1 MPDRSFLDSS
11 RCPSRE
17 EIFGTSE
24 RLTVR
29 GHSPGICSGSVTHP
43 SANCGLPR
51 STLRSPLSPAIGRSG
66 LSLRG
71 WKIVPSARAIGLRAW
86 GLRACGLGLL
96 LALGC
101 LSGCVSSPWLAQ
113 RAAREISKESLVE
126 LADEGQG
133 DHLLY
138 LGSQGGYHY
147 LRDSRSSYAAPFKVD
162 DRALKLGQ
170 TFPLQSEEPYVVYP
184 HVIAGRKLGQKPK
197 ALPGF

>member
-1 MPDRSFLDSS
+1 M
-11 RCPSRE
+11 
-17 EIFGTSE
+17 
-24 RLTVR
+24 
-29 GHSPGICSGSVTHP
+29 
-43 SANCGLPR
+43 
-51 STLRSPLSPAIGRSG
+51 
-66 LSLRG
+66 
-71 WKIVPSARAIGLRAW
+71 PSARAIGLRACGLGAW
-86 GLRACGLGLL
+86 GLRAWGLGLL

>member
-1 MPDRSFLDSS
+1 MPDRSSLDSP

-17 EIFGTSE
+17 EIFDTLE
-24 RLTVR
+24 RLAQP
-29 GHSPGICSGSVTHP
+29 GHSPGICSGSVTHA
-43 SANCGLPR
+43 STNCGLPR
-51 STLRSPLSPAIGRSG
+51 STLRALLGSTLSPAIGRSG

-71 WKIVPSARAIGLRAW
+71 WKIVPSARAIGP
-86 GLRACGLGLL
+86 RACGLGLL
-96 LALGC
+96 LVLGC

>member
-17 EIFGTSE
+17 ETFGTSE

-29 GHSPGICSGSVTHP
+29 GHSPRVCSGSVTHA
-43 SANCGLPR
+43 SVNCGL
-51 STLRSPLSPAIGRSG
+51 LRSPLSPAIGRSG

>member
-1 MPDRSFLDSS
+1 M
-11 RCPSRE
+11 
-17 EIFGTSE
+17 
-24 RLTVR
+24 
-29 GHSPGICSGSVTHP
+29 
-43 SANCGLPR
+43 
-51 STLRSPLSPAIGRSG
+51 
-66 LSLRG
+66 
-71 WKIVPSARAIGLRAW
+71 PSARAIGLRACGLGAC
-86 GLRACGLGLL
+86 GLRAWGLGLL
-96 LALGC
+96 LVLGC

-147 LRDSRSSYAAPFKVD
+147 LRDRRSSYAAPFKVD

>member
-1 MPDRSFLDSS
+1 
-11 RCPSRE
+11 
-17 EIFGTSE
+17 
-24 RLTVR
+24 
-29 GHSPGICSGSVTHP
+29 VTHA
-43 SANCGLPR
+43 SVNCGL
-51 STLRSPLSPAIGRSG
+51 LRSPLSPAIGRSG

>member
-1 MPDRSFLDSS
+1 MPDRSSPDSS
-11 RCPSRE
+11 RCLSRE
-17 EIFGTSE
+17 ETFGTSE
-24 RLTVR
+24 HLAVL

-51 STLRSPLSPAIGRSG
+51 STLRSPLSPVIGRSG

-71 WKIVPSARAIGLRAW
+71 WKIVPSTRAIGLRAW

>member
-1 MPDRSFLDSS
+1 MPDRSSLDSS
-11 RCPSRE
+11 RCLSRE
-17 EIFGTSE
+17 ETFGTSE
-24 RLTVR
+24 RLAVL
-29 GHSPGICSGSVTHP
+29 GHSPGICSASVTPP

-51 STLRSPLSPAIGRSG
+51 STLSPAIGRRR

-86 GLRACGLGLL
+86 GLRAWGLGLL
-96 LALGC
+96 LAVGC

-147 LRDSRSSYAAPFKVD
+147 LRDRRSSYAAPFKVD